1 MEGLSTTRF
10 KGGGDQI
17 SNQASLL
24 LSTMGCRA
32 WLAEASG
39 IFDLGHQRRIWAL
52 AAALKSDQRVENV
65 ILGVTNVLVILRQI
79 PQDETAITD
88 WLMQQWQLAKAIPIA
103 GREIVIPVTYGGEW
117 ATDLD
122 AVCRHT
128 GLSAREV
135 VQRHYRGRYTV
146 CAVGSAPGFGYLHGL
161 DPALATPR
169 KTVPSLNML
178 KGTVT
183 IGGPQTGISVL
194 TGPNGWNAIGFAEGE
209 FFDPHRTPPALMAPG
224 DTLRFVPEKIEL

>member
-1 MEGLSTTRF
+1 MERLSDAVMREVSR
-10 KGGGDQI
+10 QI
-17 SNQASLL
+17 THEPPLL

-32 WLAEASG
+32 WLAQAPG
-39 IFDLGHQRRIWAL
+39 AFDLGNQRRIWAL
-52 AAALKSDQRVENV
+52 AATLKGDPRVEKT
-65 ILGVTNVLVILRQI
+65 ILGVTNVLVILREI
-79 PQDETAITD
+79 PSDERVITD
-88 WLMQQWQLAKAIPIA
+88 WLKQLWHTALAIPIA
-103 GREIVIPVTYGGEW
+103 GREVVIPVTYGGEW

-135 VQRHYRGRYTV
+135 VRRHYQGHYTV

-183 IGGPQTGISVL
+183 IGGPQTGVSVL
-194 TGPNGWNAIGFAEGE
+194 TGPNGWNAIGFADIE
-209 FFDPHRTPPALMAPG
+209 FFDPHRSPPALIAPG